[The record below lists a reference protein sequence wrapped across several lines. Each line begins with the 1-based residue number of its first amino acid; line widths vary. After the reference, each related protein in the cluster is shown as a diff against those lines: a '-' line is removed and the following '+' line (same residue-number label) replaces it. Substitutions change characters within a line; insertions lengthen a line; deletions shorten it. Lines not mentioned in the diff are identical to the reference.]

1 MFHLANNQAAGAPG
15 GGRRSGVSLRLLAAV
30 LAAAAAAAAIGAT
43 AALAAPALLLPGPE
57 PAPWRDAQP
66 VLGRHA
72 MVVSA
77 QRDATAAGL
86 EMLRRGGNAID
97 AAVAIGYALAVTD
110 PCCGNL
116 GGGGFM
122 TIHLADGRNLFLD
135 FRETAPRRATRT
147 MFLDAQGHVV
157 PGRSTKTWLAVGVPG
172 TVRGL
177 DAALARFGSLPR
189 AEVMQPAIALAR
201 DGWRLGPG
209 EVAILRQSAT
219 LLAAHQ
225 PAASI
230 FLDHGRVPAVG
241 SVLRQPQLAHTL
253 QRIARDGDRGFYAGP
268 VAHALVDAS
277 RRGGGVLTLA
287 DLHDYRVRWSPALQ
301 CSYRGYTVVTTP
313 PPGSGAA
320 VCEALEVLA
329 GYPLAQ
335 WGWGSA
341 RTTHAIAEAERHA
354 FADRNTVL
362 ADPAFV
368 DVRLSRMLSPA
379 HIAAIRAAIRPSHA
393 TPSTQVHG
401 AGAPAEGRHTT
412 HYSVLDA
419 YGNAVDVTY
428 TINALFGTGLIAG
441 DTGFLLNNEMDD
453 FTSKPGVPNLYGLVQ
468 GEANAIAPGKR
479 PLSSMTPSIVLKD
492 GRPFMLTGSPGGSTI
507 VSTTL
512 QTMLDVI
519 DFGMNAQ
526 QAADAPR
533 MHMQWWPDRIDV
545 EPGYLS
551 PAAHDK
557 LQQMGYALHQRA
569 PWGAAELIV
578 VGAHAIEGAND
589 VRRPAGAA
597 MGY

>member
-1 MFHLANNQAAGAPG
+1 MLHTATNGPPDRAP
-15 GGRRSGVSLRLLAAV
+15 RRP
-30 LAAAAAAAAIGAT
+30 AAAWCLLLGACV
-43 AALAAPALLLPGPE
+43 ALRCTVAPAAPPL

-77 QRDATAAGL
+77 QHDATAAGL

-97 AAVAIGYALAVTD
+97 AAVAVGYALAVTH

-135 FRETAPRRATRT
+135 FRETAPQRATRT
-147 MFLDAQGHVV
+147 MFLDARGHVV
-157 PGRSTKTWLAVGVPG
+157 PGRSTETWLAVGVPG

-177 DAALARFGSLPR
+177 DSALARFGTLPR

-209 EVAILRQSAT
+209 EVAILRGNAA

-225 PAASI
+225 PAAAI

-241 SVLRQPQLAHTL
+241 SVLRQPQLARTL
-253 QRIARDGDRGFYAGP
+253 QRIARDGDAGFYAGP
-268 VAHALVDAS
+268 VARALVDAS
-277 RRGGGVLTLA
+277 RRGGGLLTLA
-287 DLHDYRVRWSPALQ
+287 DLRDYRVRWSPALQ
-301 CSYRGYTVVTTP
+301 CGYRGDTVVTTP

-320 VCEALEVLA
+320 VCEALQVLA
-329 GYPLAQ
+329 AYPLAQ

-341 RTTHAIAEAERHA
+341 RATHVIAEAERHA

-379 HIAAIRAAIRPSHA
+379 HIEAIRAAIRPSHA
-393 TPSTQVHG
+393 TPSPQVRG
-401 AGAPAEGRHTT
+401 AGAAAEGMHTT

-468 GEANAIAPGKR
+468 GEANAVAPGKR
-479 PLSSMTPSIVLKD
+479 PLSSMAPSIVLRH

-545 EPGYLS
+545 EPGYLT
-551 PAAHDK
+551 PAVRDK
-557 LQQMGYALHQRA
+557 LQHMGYTLHPRA
-569 PWGAAELIV
+569 PWGAAEIIV
-578 VGAHAIEGAND
+578 VGAHGIEGAND
-589 VRRPAGAA
+589 RRRPAGAA